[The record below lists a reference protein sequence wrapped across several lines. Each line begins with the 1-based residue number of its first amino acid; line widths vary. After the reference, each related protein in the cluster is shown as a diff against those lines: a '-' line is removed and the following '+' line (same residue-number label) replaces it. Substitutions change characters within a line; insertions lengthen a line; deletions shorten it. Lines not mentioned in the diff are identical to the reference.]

1 MNNCEH
7 EKTEQQM
14 LTRSYL
20 GETFTYLG
28 EVCKNC
34 DSSLWRDKN
43 EEDFKQWLNEL
54 HTNKR
59 HLFQI
64 QYLISEN
71 QKKCLEKLNET
82 FFGVDESALVRAITV
97 VYLKFVAQ
105 FDGNYE
111 ESEVYNSLK
120 GNRTI
125 HKKVQ
130 FRPAGMQDIVSIK
143 EMLNVKSSFVVEESL
158 LRILTLSIETDEK
171 MKDYW
176 RSVVFQELE
185 TILKAA

>member
-7 EKTEQQM
+7 EKIEQRL

-20 GETFTYLG
+20 GENFTYLG
-28 EVCKNC
+28 EVFKDC
-34 DSSLWRDKN
+34 DSSLWTNKN
-43 EEDFKQWLNEL
+43 KEDFKQWLNEL
-54 HTNKR
+54 HKNKR

-71 QKKCLEKLNET
+71 QKKYLEKLNET
-82 FFGVDESALVRAITV
+82 FFGVDESTLVRAIIV
-97 VYLKFVAQ
+97 IYLKIVAQ

-111 ESEVYNSLK
+111 KSEVYNSLK
-120 GNRTI
+120 GNKTI

-143 EMLNVKSSFVVEESL
+143 EMLNVK
-158 LRILTLSIETDEK
+158 
-171 MKDYW
+171 
-176 RSVVFQELE
+176 
-185 TILKAA
+185 LKALLSLKSLF